1 MSSLYKVKLQLRL
14 CRSFTCSM
22 YSYADQLKGRET
34 PSAKSSATQDKSTK
48 LFEKEE
54 DNQYSEMLL
63 TVQLAAVALN
73 GWSQH
78 VCKGRLGE
86 ASWPSSIQGAVRHV
100 QSVLIET
107 FRSLQTTCETFLADT
122 GMGPVSGMRMSGPS
136 NDVSSFATVYRLALT
151 IIAFAPFRLR
161 CDHSQ
166 SLCPTTALLY
176 SIVALGDGTM

>member
-1 MSSLYKVKLQLRL
+1 M
-14 CRSFTCSM
+14 C
-22 YSYADQLKGRET
+22 SYADQLKGPET
-34 PSAKSSATQDKSTK
+34 PSETSSPTQDKSTK

-78 VCKGRLGE
+78 VCKGRLDE
-86 ASWPSSIQGAVRHV
+86 VSCPSSIQGAVRHV
-100 QSVLIET
+100 QSVLTET
-107 FRSLQTTCETFLADT
+107 FQSLQTTCETLLADT

-151 IIAFAPFRLR
+151 IIAFAPFRFR
-161 CDHSQ
+161 CDRSQ
-166 SLCPTTALLY
+166 SFVPPSHNCTA
-176 SIVALGDGTM
+176 